1 MLKRRRKRV
10 QQNPL
15 SKGQK
20 VAIIGGIALA
30 GGAAALYLT
39 RPQQAPATSDASAAN
54 PAAVKA
60 QECAALQAS
69 LVQLRSRPTPDAQE
83 VQRLEQQV
91 AACLAQAR
99 ELGVPVDNAAAQQS
113 TADMAYQTMVAK
125 YGEYKATDYADA
137 LKRNNLRQEVLQ
149 SGASAA
155 TALKAAITAATSDD
169 AVQLARLSAIR
180 ALDPAIQRRL
190 CYLYDQPGCGRFGL
204 NEDHGNDKAAQEQA
218 RVITPLIEAH
228 TAAIQKLGGPGSLRI
243 QAGLDKWMQ
252 SLVNG
257 ANTIKSFV
265 DTKFNEYKQVDYSDA
280 VRRNN
285 LRQEILG
292 NGESLVATLDGA
304 LVEAKK
310 YRYADGVRLVAAT
323 TLAALNASIDRHL
336 CFLAGGSG
344 CGTFATNEDQ
354 PDVKARQEYDRVT
367 KKLFDL
373 YRKCVDALV
382 DLGDAS
388 LFAPLVAAKMR
399 LATSA
404 SDRATAKFNEY
415 KATSYSDAVKRNN
428 LRQEVLGNG
437 ALAAERLS
445 DALTVAVNGA
455 NARPSTTTQIVAA
468 VTARPSPVAFTA
480 LSTLRS
486 APAATSGL
494 GQTPS
499 GGALSYL
506 QRLSQSDP
514 SWAQRSS
521 GTISANLAKAVETGR
536 AQASAR
542 SIQTVAAGIQTALDA
557 AVTRKLCYQY
567 DQPGCG
573 RFAENEATN
582 ASKAADEQRRVI
594 DPLSASSRI
603 AAKFLA
609 DKGEANAEGPFAAS
623 IVRELTAARE
633 YMDRQFGSLKA
644 TDYIDQLKRGNIRG
658 DIVRAGQQAVAVL
671 RGAKPATPAGKAALR
686 AAAEQLLS
694 QSRAREACY
703 RSGASGCGRLDD
715 AGDASS
721 RVFVPGYAASPR
733 EDDNAKKADQEANEI
748 GKPLAALIGDKA
760 ALAGLGDADGGVP
773 TWVWWVA
780 GVGVVA
786 AVYAS
791 TRSARPVRSNRT
803 PRRTSRG
810 SRSRIR

>member
-1 MLKRRRKRV
+1 MAKRRRKKV
-10 QQNPL
+10 EQNPL
-15 SKGQK
+15 TRGQK

-30 GGAAALYLT
+30 GGAAALFLT
-39 RPQQAPATSDASAAN
+39 Q
-54 PAAVKA
+54 PAAAAAPPTGPAADPLQAKA
-60 QECAALQAS
+60 QECAALQAA
-69 LVQLRSRPTPDAQE
+69 LAQLRLRPTPDAQE
-83 VQRLEQQV
+83 VRRLEQQV
-91 AACLAQAR
+91 AACIAQAR
-99 ELGVPVDNAAAQQS
+99 ELGAPVDNATAQQS
-113 TADMAYQTMVAK
+113 TGDQAHATAIAK
-125 YGEYKATDYADA
+125 HDEYKATDYSDL
-137 LKRNNLRQEVLQ
+137 LKRNNLRGEVLGQ
-149 SGASAA
+149 GAAAA
-155 TALKAAITAATSDD
+155 TAFKAAIAAATSDD
-169 AVQLARLSAIR
+169 AVQLARLSVIR
-180 ALDPAIQRRL
+180 ALEPAIQRRL
-190 CYLYDQPGCGRFGL
+190 CYLYDQPGCGRLGV

-218 RVITPLIEAH
+218 RVIAPLIEAH
-228 TAAIQKLGGPGSLRI
+228 TAAIEKLGGAGALRI

-252 SLVNG
+252 ALVNG

-265 DTKFNEYKQVDYSDA
+265 DAKFNEYKQVDYSDA
-280 VRRNN
+280 LRRNN

-292 NGESLVATLDGA
+292 NGESLVATLDSA
-304 LVEAKK
+304 LGEAKK

-336 CFLAGGSG
+336 CFVAGGSG

-388 LFAPLVAAKMR
+388 LFAPLLTAKMR

-415 KATSYSDAVKRNN
+415 KATDYSDAVKRNN
-428 LRQEVLGNG
+428 LRQEVLANG

-455 NARPSTTTQIVAA
+455 NARPSTTTTLVRSAA
-468 VTARPSPVAFTA
+468 LLAPSARLAPVAFA
-480 LSTLRS
+480 RS
-486 APAATSGL
+486 SGTSGL
-494 GQTPS
+494 GQS
-499 GGALSYL
+499 ASLSYL
-506 QRLSQSDP
+506 QTLSQTSP
-514 SWAQRSS
+514 NWTQQASS
-521 GTISANLAKAVETGR
+521 SASQGFAKA
-536 AQASAR
+536 AQAGAERAALR
-542 SIQTVAAGIQTALDA
+542 SIASVASGIQAALDA

-594 DPLSASSRI
+594 EPLLASSRI
-603 AAKFLA
+603 AAKFLS
-609 DKGEANAEGPFAAS
+609 DKGEASAEGPFAAS

-633 YMDRQFGSLKA
+633 YMERQFNSLKA

-715 AGDASS
+715 AGDGSA

-733 EDDNAKKADQEANEI
+733 EDDSAKKADQEANEI

-780 GVGVVA
+780 GVGVAA

-791 TRSARPVRSNRT
+791 TRSARPVRSNRRH
-803 PRRTSRG
+803 RRTSRSG
-810 SRSRIR
+810 PRSRIR

>member
-1 MLKRRRKRV
+1 MAKRRRKRIA
-10 QQNPL
+10 QNPL
-15 SKGQK
+15 SRGQK

-30 GGAAALYLT
+30 GGAAALFLT
-39 RPQQAPATSDASAAN
+39 QPAAASAPPTG
-54 PAAVKA
+54 PAADPLQAKA
-60 QECAALQAS
+60 QECAALQAA
-69 LVQLRSRPTPDAQE
+69 LAQLRSRPTPDAQE
-83 VQRLEQQV
+83 VRRLEQQV
-91 AACLAQAR
+91 AACIAQAR
-99 ELGVPVDNAAAQQS
+99 ELGAPVDNSVAQQS
-113 TADMAYQTMVAK
+113 AGDQAHATAIAK
-125 YGEYKATDYADA
+125 HDEYKATDYSDL
-137 LKRNNLRQEVLQ
+137 LKRNNLRGEVLGQ
-149 SGASAA
+149 GAAAA
-155 TALKAAITAATSDD
+155 TAFKAAITAATSDD
-169 AVQLARLSAIR
+169 AVQLARLSVIR
-180 ALDPAIQRRL
+180 ALEPAIQRRL
-190 CYLYDQPGCGRFGL
+190 CYLYDQPGCGRLGV
-204 NEDHGNDKAAQEQA
+204 NEDHGNDKAAQEQS
-218 RVITPLIEAH
+218 RVIAPLIEAH
-228 TAAIQKLGGPGSLRI
+228 TAAIEKLGGAGALRI

-252 SLVNG
+252 ALVNG

-265 DTKFNEYKQVDYSDA
+265 DAKFNEYKQVDYSDA
-280 VRRNN
+280 LRRNN

-292 NGESLVATLDGA
+292 NGESLVATLDSA
-304 LVEAKK
+304 LGEAKK
-310 YRYADGVRLVAAT
+310 YRYADGVRLAAAT

-336 CFLAGGSG
+336 CFVGGGSG

-388 LFAPLVAAKMR
+388 LFAPLVTAKMR
-399 LATSA
+399 LSTSA

-415 KATSYSDAVKRNN
+415 KATDYSDAVKRNN
-428 LRQEVLGNG
+428 LRQEVLANG
-437 ALAAERLS
+437 SLAAERLS

-480 LSTLRS
+480 LSTLKS
-486 APAATSGL
+486 APTATSGL

-499 GGALSYL
+499 GSALSYL
-506 QRLSQSDP
+506 QRLSQTDP

-521 GTISANLAKAVETGR
+521 AAASTSLAKAVEAGQ
-536 AQASAR
+536 AKASAR
-542 SIQTVAAGIQTALDA
+542 SIQTVAAGIQAALDA

-567 DQPGCG
+567 DGQGCG

-594 DPLSASSRI
+594 EPLLASSRI

-633 YMDRQFGSLKA
+633 YMERQFGSLKA

-658 DIVRAGQQAVAVL
+658 DIVRAGQQAVAAL
-671 RGAKPATPAGKAALR
+671 RSAKPATPAGKAALR

-703 RSGASGCGRLDD
+703 RSGAAGCGRLDD
-715 AGDASS
+715 AGDGSA

-733 EDDNAKKADQEANEI
+733 EDDNAKKADQESNEI

-760 ALAGLGDADGGVP
+760 ALAGLGDADGGLP

-780 GVGVVA
+780 GVGAAV

-791 TRSARPVRSNRT
+791 TRSARPVRSNRRH
-803 PRRTSRG
+803 RRTSRT
-810 SRSRIR
+810 RIR

>member
-1 MLKRRRKRV
+1 MAKRRRKKV
-10 QQNPL
+10 EQNPL
-15 SKGQK
+15 TRGQK

-30 GGAAALYLT
+30 GGAAALFLT
-39 RPQQAPATSDASAAN
+39 Q
-54 PAAVKA
+54 PAAAAAPPAGPAADPLQSKA
-60 QECAALQAS
+60 QECAALQAA
-69 LVQLRSRPTPDAQE
+69 LAQLRSRPTPDAQE
-83 VQRLEQQV
+83 VRRLEQQV
-91 AACLAQAR
+91 AACIAQAR
-99 ELGVPVDNAAAQQS
+99 ELGAPVDNATAQQS
-113 TADMAYQTMVAK
+113 TGDQLYQELEAK
-125 YGEYKATDYADA
+125 FGEYKATDYIDWM
-137 LKRNNLRQEVLQ
+137 KRRNIFSENIDRGTRL
-149 SGASAA
+149 AAAYSAA
-155 TALKAAITAATSDD
+155 VAAASDD
-169 AVQLARLSAIR
+169 SQIQAARLSIIR
-180 ALDPAIQRRL
+180 ALDAAIQRRL
-190 CYLYDQPGCGRFGL
+190 CALQKESGCDRSGPA
-204 NEDHGNDKAAQEQA
+204 ESDKESKAAQEKE
-218 RVITPLIEAH
+218 RVIDPLMAAH
-228 TAAIQKLGGPGSLRI
+228 SAAIQKLGGPGSLRI
-243 QAGLDKWMQ
+243 SAGLDRWIEA
-252 SLVNG
+252 LLGG
-257 ANTIKSFV
+257 ARTTKKFV
-265 DTKFNEYKQVDYSDA
+265 DDKFNEYKSVDGGLE
-280 VRRNN
+280 VERRNN

-292 NGESLVATLDGA
+292 NGESLVATLDNA
-304 LVEAKK
+304 LGEAKK

-336 CFLAGGSG
+336 CFVSGGSG
-344 CGTFATNEDQ
+344 CGTFGLNEDQ

-367 KKLFDL
+367 RKLFDL

-388 LFAPLVAAKMR
+388 LFAPLVTAKMR

-415 KATSYSDAVKRNN
+415 KATDPSDALKRNN
-428 LRQEVLGNG
+428 LRQEVLANG

-455 NARPSTTTQIVAA
+455 NARPSTTTTLVRSAALLAPSARLAPVAF
-468 VTARPSPVAFTA
+468 ARPSG
-480 LSTLRS
+480 
-486 APAATSGL
+486 TSGL
-494 GQTPS
+494 GQS
-499 GGALSYL
+499 ASLSYL
-506 QRLSQSDP
+506 QTLSQTSP
-514 SWAQRSS
+514 NWTQQASS
-521 GTISANLAKAVETGR
+521 AASQNLAKAAQDGR
-536 AQASAR
+536 ARAAIR
-542 SIQTVAAGIQTALDA
+542 SIASVASGIQAALDA

-594 DPLSASSRI
+594 EPLLASSRI

-609 DKGEANAEGPFAAS
+609 DQGEANAEGPFAAS
-623 IVRELTAARE
+623 VVRELTAARE

-671 RGAKPATPAGKAALR
+671 RSAKPATPAGKAALR
-686 AAAEQLLS
+686 VAAEQLLS

-715 AGDASS
+715 AGDGSA

-760 ALAGLGDADGGVP
+760 ALAGLGNADGGVP

-780 GVGVVA
+780 GVGVAA

-791 TRSARPVRSNRT
+791 TRSARPVRSNRR
-803 PRRTSRG
+803 PRRTSRSG
-810 SRSRIR
+810 PRSRIR